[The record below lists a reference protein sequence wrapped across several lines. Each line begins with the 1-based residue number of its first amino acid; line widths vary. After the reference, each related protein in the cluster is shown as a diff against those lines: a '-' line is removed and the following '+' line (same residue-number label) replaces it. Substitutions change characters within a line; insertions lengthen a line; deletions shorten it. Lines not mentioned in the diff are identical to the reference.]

1 MRKGAPLVESGAE
14 CYFRNVS
21 TALASAQN
29 RVDSV
34 TIMKLGGA
42 GNIAEST
49 SPAQMDTRHSTLA
62 ITMALNGEPARILA
76 VPQA

>member
-29 RVDSV
+29 RVDLSL
-34 TIMKLGGA
+34 IH
-42 GNIAEST
+42 I
-49 SPAQMDTRHSTLA
+49 
-62 ITMALNGEPARILA
+62 
-76 VPQA
+76 